1 MQATYS
7 TPRNIYALAPVLVT
21 QKATS
26 FVRGLGQDIVPELA
40 VMQVA
45 LKAQATR
52 SSRPR
57 SIRGGKRCNVEFMAS
72 LGGRITI
79 L

>member
-7 TPRNIYALAPVLVT
+7 TPRNVYALAPVLVT

-26 FVRGLGQDIVPELA
+26 FVRGLGQHTAPELA
-40 VMQVA
+40 VVQVA
-45 LKAQATR
+45 LKAQATT

-57 SIRGGKRCNVEFMAS
+57 SIRGGKRCNVDFTAS
-72 LGGRITI
+72 LGGRTTI